1 MSLPRPSHFLM
12 RVTRL
17 GPLVPA
23 KLWLDD
29 AEPGE
34 PTNKLDRGRFSIYPR
49 AEIAGKEVP
58 PEQVSDRA
66 AWPQGHWKYAQP
78 ITEVEYRYQV
88 SRLGWAAKHR
98 PGDPTLAPRK
108 PVDTAQM
115 ALPSFDQERETLK

>member
-1 MSLPRPSHFLM
+1 MTVPHPSHFLM

-34 PTNKLDRGRFSIYPR
+34 PSNKLDRGRLSIYPR

-58 PEQVSDRA
+58 PEEVSDRLH
-66 AWPQGHWKYAQP
+66 WHEGHWKWCQP
-78 ITEVEYRYQV
+78 ITADEYRYQV
-88 SRLGWAAKHR
+88 SRLTWAARHR

-115 ALPSFDQERETLK
+115 ALPNFAQERETLK